1 MVLGGRLELPR
12 VAPQASETCVST
24 NSTSRACECLL
35 KKLKQYL
42 TGEQLF
48 VYDAGLMSKRGF
60 FISFEGGEGGGKST
74 QIRRLKSILKR
85 NKIPV
90 LITLEPGGTKI
101 GRKIRELL
109 LNPKNK
115 NLSKRAELYLY
126 EADRAQHV
134 EEVVLPALKAG
145 KVVITDRYAD
155 SSTVYQGICRGL
167 GVNWT
172 ESLNDFATGGL
183 YPDLVIV
190 LDVPETIG
198 LARVRSRLRSDPK
211 LLGKRRVVKMDRL
224 EREKASFHKKVREGF
239 IALSKKHPKRIV
251 LVDATQTPEEISQE
265 ILRHIEKR
273 WRKNLN

>member
-1 MVLGGRLELPR
+1 M
-12 VAPQASETCVST
+12 A
-24 NSTSRACECLL
+24 
-35 KKLKQYL
+35 
-42 TGEQLF
+42 
-48 VYDAGLMSKRGF
+48 KRGF

-74 QIRRLKSILKR
+74 QIRRLKSVFKK
-85 NKIPV
+85 NKVPFV
-90 LITLEPGGTKI
+90 VTLEPGGTQI

-134 EEVVLPALKAG
+134 EEVILPALRAG

-167 GVNWT
+167 GVKWT
-172 ESLNDFATGGL
+172 ESLNDFATEGL

-224 EREKASFHKKVREGF
+224 EREKTAFHRKVREGF
-239 IALSKKHPKRIV
+239 ISLSKKHPKRIA
-251 LVDATQTPEEISQE
+251 LLDATAHPDEISDQ
-265 ILRHIEKR
+265 ICKLIEKR
-273 WRKNLN
+273 WRRKLK